1 MSVFNNLVTTNF
13 FLLFMVISAFFF
25 SIFESVSH
33 ITLKSS
39 KTALDLV
46 VFFRAEK
53 PSYYPGPIREMGSH
67 NKVKFPLFYEARE
80 MLFYFP
86 FNRCWFLLVPY
97 DIPHGF
103 IEFPVEQN

>member
-67 NKVKFPLFYEARE
+67 NNPNLTEAYI
-80 MLFYFP
+80 F
-86 FNRCWFLLVPY
+86 
-97 DIPHGF
+97 
-103 IEFPVEQN
+103 